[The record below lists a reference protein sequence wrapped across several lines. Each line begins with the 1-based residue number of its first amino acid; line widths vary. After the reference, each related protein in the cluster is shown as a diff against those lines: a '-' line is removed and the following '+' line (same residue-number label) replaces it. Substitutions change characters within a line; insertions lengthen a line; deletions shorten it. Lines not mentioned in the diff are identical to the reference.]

1 MPNYK
6 KPLFWIIVIAIIASV
21 AVAVCFLTN
30 PKTRKDD
37 EHLDTE
43 VSEGYFMPCTGGS
56 YLMIDDFGPTELLPE
71 NGDNSIFDNLTVGDK
86 INVEHGEILLTYP
99 PMTTVFNIEKIS
111 DGGISDIPAGIVAE
125 LKDMG
130 WIVATDSTTSST
142 DDYNSSI
149 TQEK

>member
-1 MPNYK
+1 
-6 KPLFWIIVIAIIASV
+6 
-21 AVAVCFLTN
+21 
-30 PKTRKDD
+30 
-37 EHLDTE
+37 
-43 VSEGYFMPCTGGS
+43 MPCTGGS

-149 TQEK
+149 TQEKQNQKKKRTSEMLVRSVLASTYFPGRPPAKYLQRK